1 MNRSKLF
8 KECLKEVNAEI
19 KTFEDLEFATE
30 LCLKQNK
37 RNKENFYVRI
47 KRKTDASKPVK
58 KVKPKNK
65 GNKKD
70 GKKQKS
76 NKKKKANK
84 KGNKKDGKKQKNNK
98 KNGKKKKE
106 KDLNKKRRKVV
117 KCKNNPKKSK
127 NKIRNKRAGPDEPVF
142 HDERGSAS
150 EVTFDFMECSD
161 TDEVGSLGSPLVGPL
176 EQGYI

>member
-1 MNRSKLF
+1 M
-8 KECLKEVNAEI
+8 NAEI
-19 KTFEDLEFATE
+19 KTFEDLKFATEYE

-47 KRKTDASKPVK
+47 KRKTDASKQVK

-84 KGNKKDGKKQKNNK
+84 KGNKKDSKKQKNNK

-142 HDERGSAS
+142 HDE
-150 EVTFDFMECSD
+150 CLD
-161 TDEVGSLGSPLVGPL
+161 TDGVGSLGSPLAGPL

>member
-1 MNRSKLF
+1 M
-8 KECLKEVNAEI
+8 NAEI
-19 KTFEDLEFATE
+19 KTFEDLRFATE

-47 KRKTDASKPVK
+47 KRKTDASKQVK
-58 KVKPKNK
+58 KVKPKN
-65 GNKKD
+65 
-70 GKKQKS
+70 
-76 NKKKKANK
+76 

-142 HDERGSAS
+142 HDERGSSS
-150 EVTFDFMECSD
+150 EVTFDFTECSD
-161 TDEVGSLGSPLVGPL
+161 TDEVGSLGSPLAGPL

>member
-1 MNRSKLF
+1 M
-8 KECLKEVNAEI
+8 NAEI
-19 KTFEDLEFATE
+19 KTFEDLRFATE

-47 KRKTDASKPVK
+47 KRKIDASKQVK
-58 KVKPKNK
+58 KVKPKN
-65 GNKKD
+65 
-70 GKKQKS
+70 
-76 NKKKKANK
+76 

-161 TDEVGSLGSPLVGPL
+161 TDEVGSLGSPLAGPL

>member
-19 KTFEDLEFATE
+19 KTFEDLHFATE

-37 RNKENFYVRI
+37 GNKENFYVRI
-47 KRKTDASKPVK
+47 KRKTDSSKQVK
-58 KVKPKNK
+58 KGKPKNK
-65 GNKKD
+65 RNKKD
-70 GKKQKS
+70 GKKKKSSKKKNAKKQKS
-76 NKKKKANK
+76 KKKKKNV
-84 KGNKKDGKKQKNNK
+84 NNK
-98 KNGKKKKE
+98 GS
-106 KDLNKKRRKVV
+106 KVA

-150 EVTFDFMECSD
+150 EVRFDFTECSD
-161 TDEVGSLGSPLVGPL
+161 TDEVGSLGSPLAGPL

>member
-47 KRKTDASKPVK
+47 KRKTDSSKQVK
-58 KVKPKNK
+58 KGKKKKSSKKKNA
-65 GNKKD
+65 
-70 GKKQKS
+70 KKQKS
-76 NKKKKANK
+76 KKKKKNV
-84 KGNKKDGKKQKNNK
+84 NNK
-98 KNGKKKKE
+98 GS
-106 KDLNKKRRKVV
+106 KVV

-127 NKIRNKRAGPDEPVF
+127 NKIRKKRAGPDEPVF

-161 TDEVGSLGSPLVGPL
+161 TDEVGSLGSPLAGPL

>member
-19 KTFEDLEFATE
+19 KTFEDLKFATE

-47 KRKTDASKPVK
+47 KRKTDASKQVK

-98 KNGKKKKE
+98 KKNGKKE

-117 KCKNNPKKSK
+117 KCKNNPKKSQ
-127 NKIRNKRAGPDEPVF
+127 NKIRNKRAGPNEPVF

-150 EVTFDFMECSD
+150 ELAFTDFTECSD
-161 TDEVGSLGSPLVGPL
+161 SDEAGSLGSPLAGPL

>member
-1 MNRSKLF
+1 M
-8 KECLKEVNAEI
+8 NAEI
-19 KTFEDLEFATE
+19 KTFEDLKFATE

-37 RNKENFYVRI
+37 KNKENFYVRI
-47 KRKTDASKPVK
+47 KRKTDASKQVK
-58 KVKPKNK
+58 KVKPKN
-65 GNKKD
+65 
-70 GKKQKS
+70 
-76 NKKKKANK
+76 

-142 HDERGSAS
+142 H
-150 EVTFDFMECSD
+150 ECSD
-161 TDEVGSLGSPLVGPL
+161 TDEVGSLGSPLAGPL

>member
-19 KTFEDLEFATE
+19 KTFEDLRFATE

-37 RNKENFYVRI
+37 RNKENFYLRI
-47 KRKTDASKPVK
+47 KRKTDASKQVK
-58 KVKPKNK
+58 KVKPKN
-65 GNKKD
+65 
-70 GKKQKS
+70 
-76 NKKKKANK
+76 

-161 TDEVGSLGSPLVGPL
+161 TDEVGSLGSPLAGPL